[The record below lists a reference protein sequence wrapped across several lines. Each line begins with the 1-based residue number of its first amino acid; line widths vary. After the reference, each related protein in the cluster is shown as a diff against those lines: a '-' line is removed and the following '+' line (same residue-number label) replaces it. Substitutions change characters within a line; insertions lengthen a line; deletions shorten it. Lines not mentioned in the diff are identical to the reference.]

1 MIEIPL
7 PDAQDHPA
15 GETVRSFAACLA
27 SATHTPIEHLPLPD
41 ADLAGSVALWRS
53 WLGGR
58 GAGLVPIARPAT
70 FTWPGYW
77 IAVLRGD
84 DGRAERPGSPGSAG
98 SAGSADS
105 PDSPDSTA
113 STASTGS
120 AGATGSQSPTHPT
133 RPTGSAAGEVVV
145 LMFGTPSGVVLSP
158 QDASLLGRAAVDLPI
173 SEGYVIGALDP
184 RLDRLPARPGAPTLR
199 GRVEVLALAG
209 EKAGPM
215 RTVPAARA
223 LAGRGLEGDRYAA
236 KAGTFTPADPRLRG
250 YDLTLV
256 EAEVLDDLELPGGG
270 RLGYPDARRNVV
282 TRGIDLNSLVGRR
295 FRVGSVECLGQRM
308 AEPCAHLEK
317 LTVSGVLRP
326 LIHRAGLRADVLT
339 DGEIRAGDV
348 VETID

>member
-84 DGRAERPGSPGSAG
+84 DAPAAGPGAP
-98 SAGSADS
+98 
-105 PDSPDSTA
+105 
-113 STASTGS
+113 
-120 AGATGSQSPTHPT
+120 GSQSPTRRT
-133 RPTGSAAGEVVV
+133 NRTNSTAGEAVV
-145 LMFGTPSGVVLSP
+145 LLFGTPSGVVLSP
-158 QDASLLGRAAVDLPI
+158 QDARLVGRAAVDLPI
-173 SEGYVIGALDP
+173 REGYVLGALDP
-184 RLDRLPARPGAPTLR
+184 RLDLLPARPGPTLR

-209 EKAGPM
+209 EKTGPM